1 TVGNSTTV
9 RLDELLFLES
19 GQYTITTYGNYE
31 IRAQIFNTAGDYKRS
46 VDVGKNTYT
55 TILFD
60 EDVNA
65 GIYIRLY
72 GESSENEN
80 INPSMGGNELLI
92 KVEKGEKSSDWAPKP
107 SDILDGLDSKADLDN
122 VYVKADID
130 GMFDNV
136 VSQEAYQIDKDGF
149 IERFK
154 GNETQIEQNIEEIGL
169 RVKETE
175 YNADKDGFIDRFN
188 SNESAIEVNAREI
201 GLRVKE
207 TDYDDE
213 MGKIDNRICGR
224 EVEIGEI
231 DLSVETLRGDFDNLE
246 NGGRNLLKYSD
257 FTLPENVDTWTPF
270 GANGNMSTADINGYT
285 FLHVRSSSDIKEGD
299 NYTVRT
305 PYHLNLNKD
314 GSYTVSWLGAS
325 STHADF
331 NRAGFMKS
339 GYFFGTLTPSSVK
352 SEKVVT
358 TDIFGYQKNIYRYWG
373 TIELGDPEDEE
384 LYFFVR
390 YINNSDSTS
399 WFFVGEPQVEE
410 GNKRTPYAPNPTDAL
425 DYTRT
430 QIKLLEE
437 VIKLDFVSYVELIYV
452 IIMEEEGV

>member
-154 GNETQIEQNIEEIGL
+154 GNETQIEQNLE
-169 RVKETE
+169 
-175 YNADKDGFIDRFN
+175 
-188 SNESAIEVNAREI
+188 EI

-207 TDYDDE
+207 TDYDAD
-213 MGKIDNRICGR
+213 MGTIDNRISGI

-246 NGGRNLLKYSD
+246 IGGRNLLKYSD
-257 FTLPENVDTWTPF
+257 FTLPENVDTWIPF

-430 QIKLLEE
+430 QIKLLEDE
-437 VIKLDFVSYVELIYV
+437 IKLDYVRNDELISG
-452 IIMEEEGV
+452 ILIDEKGVRIDGDRLLINGDTE